1 MHTPR
6 LFSAL
11 AFAALAACAQQ
22 PAPPQPAPTP
32 AAPGSACNATPAQFA
47 VGQAGTAELGDR
59 AMRAASAQ
67 RYRFL
72 RPGQVVT
79 LEFDAGRLN
88 LDLDAAGK
96 VIRVRCG

>member
-1 MHTPR
+1 MRTPR
-6 LFSAL
+6 LFSVL
-11 AFAALAACAQQ
+11 AFVALAACAQQ
-22 PAPPQPAPTP
+22 QPPQPPAPPPSS
-32 AAPGSACNATPAQFA
+32 SACNATPAQFA

-59 AMRAASAQ
+59 AMRAAGAQ

-79 LEFDAGRLN
+79 LEFDSGRLN
-88 LDLDAAGK
+88 LDLDAGGK

>member
-6 LFSAL
+6 LFSGL
-11 AFAALAACAQQ
+11 AFLALAACAQQ
-22 PAPPQPAPTP
+22 QPPQQPAPPP
-32 AAPGSACNATPAQFA
+32 PGTACNAAPAQFA

-59 AMRAASAQ
+59 AMRAAGAQ

-88 LDLDAAGK
+88 LDLDASAK